1 MLADSQTT
9 LSPVNVIEGH
19 GYNLVG
25 TQSIRGNQQKHR
37 VVSQSH
43 GRGSVNGSQ
52 KGTDH
57 LPRQGAWQSLGP
69 VQALHINLAVQPCA
83 NPPLYGEESKEYSEC
98 ADVVLEGCGAP
109 TFASTGDVG
118 FEVAAMHLL
127 ELDSFFIQVPEKT
140 LRCTPPL

>member
-1 MLADSQTT
+1 M
-9 LSPVNVIEGH
+9 
-19 GYNLVG
+19 VG
-25 TQSIRGNQQKHR
+25 TRIELLTYWDPQALRCVFAKRAMHQRSFPVSDHPPIRI
-37 VVSQSH
+37 
-43 GRGSVNGSQ
+43 GSA
-52 KGTDH
+52 T
-57 LPRQGAWQSLGP
+57 GAWQSLGP

-118 FEVAAMHLL
+118 FEVAVMHLL